1 MATTKKPAAKAAPAK
16 TTKPVAKAA
25 PAKTTAKAA
34 PAKTTA
40 KTTKPAAAAPAK
52 KAPFGRGTT
61 TGARKVPAR
70 PKRKPVLF
78 AAPAD
83 FKPHFL
89 MLQAKTEKDGL
100 FCSNMVATRYVGRYD
115 PEAEDRKKF
124 NLAEY
129 DPRTLCG
136 IAARLSAITF
146 KATQDRFYEPSAQGR
161 VGIRGAH
168 RLPKSTQFN
177 ILMRVGMKK
186 ADGSLTCRVVSV
198 EQPVKK
204 TLKSGKTK
212 TVMIA
217 LEKTDPVWRLI
228 RRASRILPA
237 AFENVLMP
245 PKRTRGSRQTDE
257 E

>member
-16 TTKPVAKAA
+16 TTKPAAKTTAKPAAKAA
-25 PAKTTAKAA
+25 PAKTT
-34 PAKTTA
+34 
-40 KTTKPAAAAPAK
+40 KPAAKEVPAK

-61 TGARKVPAR
+61 TGAKKPVRA
-70 PKRKPVLF
+70 KRKPVLF

-115 PEAEDRKKF
+115 PEADERKKF
-124 NLAEY
+124 NLADY

-212 TVMIA
+212 TVMIS

-245 PKRTRGSRQTDE
+245 PKRTRASRRAEQADE

>member
-16 TTKPVAKAA
+16 TTKPAAKTTAKPAAKAA
-25 PAKTTAKAA
+25 PAKTT
-34 PAKTTA
+34 
-40 KTTKPAAAAPAK
+40 KPAAKEVPAK

-61 TGARKVPAR
+61 TGARKAPAR

-115 PEAEDRKKF
+115 PEADERKKF
-124 NLAEY
+124 NLADY

-212 TVMIA
+212 TVMIS

>member
-16 TTKPVAKAA
+16 TTKPAAKTTAKPAAKAA
-25 PAKTTAKAA
+25 PAKTT
-34 PAKTTA
+34 
-40 KTTKPAAAAPAK
+40 KPAAKEVPAK

-61 TGARKVPAR
+61 TGAKKPVRA
-70 PKRKPVLF
+70 KRKPVLF

-115 PEAEDRKKF
+115 PEADERKKF
-124 NLAEY
+124 NLADY

-245 PKRTRGSRQTDE
+245 PKRTRASRRAEQADE

>member
-16 TTKPVAKAA
+16 TTKPA
-25 PAKTTAKAA
+25 AKTTKPAAKAA

-61 TGARKVPAR
+61 GTKKPAR
-70 PKRKPVLF
+70 AKRKPVLF

-212 TVMIA
+212 TVLIA

>member
-16 TTKPVAKAA
+16 TTKPAAKTTAKPAAKAA
-25 PAKTTAKAA
+25 PAKTT
-34 PAKTTA
+34 
-40 KTTKPAAAAPAK
+40 KPAAKEVPAK

-61 TGARKVPAR
+61 TGGTKKPAR
-70 PKRKPVLF
+70 AKRKPVLF
-78 AAPAD
+78 AAPVD

-89 MLQAKTEKDGL
+89 MLSARTEKDGL

-115 PEAEDRKKF
+115 PEADDRKKF
-124 NLAEY
+124 NVGEY

-146 KATQDRFYEPSAQGR
+146 KATQDRFYDASPKLR
-161 VGIRGAH
+161 VGVKGAH
-168 RLPKSTQFN
+168 RLPKSTHFS

-204 TLKSGKTK
+204 TLASGKTK
-212 TVMIA
+212 IVNVT

-245 PKRTRGSRQTDE
+245 PKRTRASRRAEQADE